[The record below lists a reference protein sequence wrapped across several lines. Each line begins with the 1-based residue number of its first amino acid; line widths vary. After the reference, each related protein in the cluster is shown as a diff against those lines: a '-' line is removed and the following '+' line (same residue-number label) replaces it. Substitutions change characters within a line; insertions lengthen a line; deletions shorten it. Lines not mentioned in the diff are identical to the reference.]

1 MRFDSEAAKGSN
13 LSEWLGILMGT
24 NRIHRILK
32 NDYVMY
38 IFRYDIEISHRYRH
52 WLSLTK
58 AIKSFKK
65 QDKYVRRCV

>member
-1 MRFDSEAAKGSN
+1 
-13 LSEWLGILMGT
+13 MGT
-24 NRIHRILK
+24 NRIHTILK
-32 NDYVMY
+32 NDYVLY

-65 QDKYVRRCV
+65 KQDKYVRRYV